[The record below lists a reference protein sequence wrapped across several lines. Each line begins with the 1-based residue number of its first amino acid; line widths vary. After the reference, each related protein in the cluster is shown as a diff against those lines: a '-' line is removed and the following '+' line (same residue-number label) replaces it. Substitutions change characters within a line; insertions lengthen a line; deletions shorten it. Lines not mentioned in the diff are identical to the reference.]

1 VCARTRRLSRERHAR
16 SRRPQQPARD
26 DAEHQRPGCAARDR
40 RREDPLAQDYI
51 PRLIDERLRSF
62 EMGMAGQ
69 QKALDQILLLIDQGR
84 SNPDSSPI
92 VREYRDWR
100 SGVEKRLGETQM
112 HLEEFQTR
120 ADRQDGVLTG
130 LKFLGVGG
138 LLTALATLPPSSS
151 ASSRCRA
158 RSSNSPRFAAGG

>member
-1 VCARTRRLSRERHAR
+1 M
-16 SRRPQQPARD
+16 PDRD
-26 DAEHQRPGCAARDR
+26 DPNSPHATTPNINGRVARLEIDVEKIR
-40 RREDPLAQDYI
+40 VAQDYI

-100 SGVEKRLGETQM
+100 TGVEKRLGETQM
-112 HLEEFQTR
+112 HIEEFQTR

-138 LLTALATLPPSSS
+138 LLTALATLLALVVRIATMPGPVV
-151 ASSRCRA
+151 
-158 RSSNSPRFAAGG
+158 

>member
-1 VCARTRRLSRERHAR
+1 M
-16 SRRPQQPARD
+16 PDRD
-26 DAEHQRPGCAARDR
+26 DPNSPHATTPNINGRVARLEIDVEKIR
-40 RREDPLAQDYI
+40 VAQDYI

-112 HLEEFQTR
+112 HSR
-120 ADRQDGVLTG
+120 
-130 LKFLGVGG
+130 
-138 LLTALATLPPSSS
+138 
-151 ASSRCRA
+151 SSRRGPTA
-158 RSSNSPRFAAGG
+158 RTAC

>member
-1 VCARTRRLSRERHAR
+1 M
-16 SRRPQQPARD
+16 PDRD
-26 DAEHQRPGCAARDR
+26 DPNSPHATTPNINGRVARLEIDVEKIR
-40 RREDPLAQDYI
+40 VAQDYI

-138 LLTALATLPPSSS
+138 LLTALATLLALVVRIATMPGPVV
-151 ASSRCRA
+151 
-158 RSSNSPRFAAGG
+158 

>member
-1 VCARTRRLSRERHAR
+1 
-16 SRRPQQPARD
+16 
-26 DAEHQRPGCAARDR
+26 
-40 RREDPLAQDYI
+40 
-51 PRLIDERLRSF
+51 
-62 EMGMAGQ
+62 MAGQ

-100 SGVEKRLGETQM
+100 TGVEKRLGETQM
-112 HLEEFQTR
+112 HIEEFQTR

-138 LLTALATLPPSSS
+138 LLTALATLLALVVRIATMPGPVV
-151 ASSRCRA
+151 
-158 RSSNSPRFAAGG
+158 

>member
-1 VCARTRRLSRERHAR
+1 M
-16 SRRPQQPARD
+16 PDRD
-26 DAEHQRPGCAARDR
+26 DPNSPHATTPNINGRVARLEIDVEKIR
-40 RREDPLAQDYI
+40 VAQDYI

-100 SGVEKRLGETQM
+100 TGVEKRLGETQM

-138 LLTALATLPPSSS
+138 LLTALATLLALVVRIATMPGPVV
-151 ASSRCRA
+151 
-158 RSSNSPRFAAGG
+158 

>member
-1 VCARTRRLSRERHAR
+1 M
-16 SRRPQQPARD
+16 PDRD
-26 DAEHQRPGCAARDR
+26 DPNSPHATTPNINGRVARLEIDVEKIR
-40 RREDPLAQDYI
+40 VAQDYI

-100 SGVEKRLGETQM
+100 SGVEKRLGETQL

-138 LLTALATLPPSSS
+138 LLTALATLLALVVRIATMPGPVV
-151 ASSRCRA
+151 
-158 RSSNSPRFAAGG
+158 

>member
-1 VCARTRRLSRERHAR
+1 M
-16 SRRPQQPARD
+16 PDRD
-26 DAEHQRPGCAARDR
+26 DPNSPHATTPNINGRVARLEIDVEKIR
-40 RREDPLAQDYI
+40 VAQDYI

-100 SGVEKRLGETQM
+100 SGVEKRLGETQL

-138 LLTALATLPPSSS
+138 LLTALATLIALVVRIATMPGPVV
-151 ASSRCRA
+151 
-158 RSSNSPRFAAGG
+158 